1 MSVILSIAD
10 ISTKDIAQVGGKA
23 LALAEMQRYGL
34 QVPYALCITT
44 DAYSHYLRQ
53 TRLQEFIALEL
64 NRKPFQDMRWE
75 ELWDT
80 SFRIQNMFLKT
91 PIPHDL
97 KKSLGSAI
105 ASAFS
110 SKSTAV
116 RSSAPGEDS
125 TGASFAGLHESYV
138 NIKDPESILEH
149 TKLVW
154 ASVWSDRALLYRQE
168 VGLNVEKSTMA
179 VVVQEMVLGD
189 RSGVVFSINPND
201 VTQAVIEAVHGLNQG
216 LVDGMVEPDR
226 WIVDRKTAETVS
238 YQPAQ
243 RSQAMLPAGNR
254 VQLEPLDPGRRDCSP
269 LNSREVDQVYQL
281 VLQTE
286 KCFGSPQDVEWT
298 FLDDRLYVLQS
309 RPITTTTGQAGDDE
323 RSWYLSLHRSF
334 DNLKVLCARIEGTL
348 LPAMDKEAQQLSEQP
363 IERLSDTQL
372 VEEIQKRS
380 NIYEK
385 WSKTYWDEFIPMAH
399 GMRLFGEVYNRM
411 IRPDDP
417 YEFMC
422 LLGATDMLSLR
433 RNNMLAKMASMIR
446 KNPNLAATRENE
458 NASDEHRAFLQALDN
473 FLEGFGDLV
482 CGNDQCRQGR
492 DGLIKLLVEMAG
504 HEPKEKRP
512 RVVNTGEL
520 KQAFLDRFAEEDR
533 DFGSDLLALGR
544 ASYQLRDDDN
554 IYIGRIRSQMTRTL
568 DEGKDRIRK
577 RLELPAH
584 DIAAEEMIAALRD
597 PAYIPKVLKTIK
609 QSAKSPQKEKRVQA
623 RQLVGQPAGPGIG
636 KGKARVIETA
646 SELVDFKAGDVLV
659 CDALDPTMT
668 FVVPL
673 SAGIVERRG
682 GMLIHGAI
690 IAREYGLPCVT
701 GVPDATIRIDTGD
714 VISVDGY
721 LGIVT
726 IHSDQQMT

>member
-399 GMRLFGEVYNRM
+399 GMRLFGEVYNKM
-411 IRPDDP
+411 MHPEDP
-417 YEFMC
+417 YEFMR
-422 LLGATDMLSLR
+422 LLGATDMLSLK

-446 KNPNLAATRENE
+446 KTPVLATTWEKD
-458 NASDEHRAFLQALDN
+458 ASTEHRVFRQALDD
-473 FLEGFGDLV
+473 FLEDFGDLV
-482 CGNDQCRQGR
+482 CGKDQCRQGSQ
-492 DGLIKLLVEMAG
+492 GLITLLVEMAKQG
-504 HEPKEKRP
+504 FTETP
-512 RVVNTGEL
+512 RSFQDAEEL
-520 KQAFLDRFAEEDR
+520 GRAFLDRFKDEDR
-533 DFGSDLLALGR
+533 GFGSDLLALGR

-554 IYIGRIRSQMTRTL
+554 IYIGRIRSQMARSL
-568 DEGKDRIRK
+568 DEGRQRIDK
-577 RLELPAH
+577 RLNIPTEGLEAK
-584 DIAAEEMIAALRD
+584 EVIAALKDR
-597 PAYIPKVLKTIK
+597 AYIPKAPKHFEPSK
-609 QSAKSPQKEKRVQA
+609 ENRQKEQRIQA

-636 KGKARVIETA
+636 KGQARVIETA

-701 GVPDATIRIDTGD
+701 GVPDATDRIDTGD
-714 VISVDGY
+714 VISVDGF

-726 IHSDQQMT
+726 IHAPA